1 MTNEDM
7 HIARKLSNYFSYIDD
22 PLVFKNYT
30 LMNKNEHDMYPKELV
45 LKKENT
51 FSNKSTLL
59 DT

>member
-7 HIARKLSNYFSYIDD
+7 HITRKLSNYFSYIDD
-22 PLVFKNYT
+22 LFKNYT

-45 LKKENT
+45 LQKENT